1 MPSKRPKCT
10 HVVAAAVL
18 GLEGSG
24 KTTLVKQLR
33 GHSETGALLAY
44 HELDVTP
51 TAGMELDTWQ
61 HGSTKIKV
69 KDVGGAFAG
78 SWPKYLKG
86 VDTLVYVVDLSNP
99 MQLGTATIE
108 LFHLLVDPG
117 MARAPVS
124 TLRGSVS
131 SSSLHWG
138 MPATTGPH
146 PSAGRSVE
154 GGPAGHLRG
163 CDLPT
168 VRPGRQHA
176 SLQPALESR
185 GVGGDR
191 LHGSQHGGPSTV
203 APYPPP
209 TPHPSGLTPFPLFK
223 IVSLFCSKL

>member
-33 GHSETGALLAY
+33 GHSETGALLAH

-117 MARAPVS
+117 MARTPVLVVLS
-124 TLRGSVS
+124 KGDL
-131 SSSLHWG
+131 
-138 MPATTGPH
+138 PATFEAATFRQFAQVDSMRACNPHLNLEVLEVTAFTGVNMGALLQWLLTH
-146 PSAGRSVE
+146 R
-154 GGPAGHLRG
+154 
-163 CDLPT
+163 
-168 VRPGRQHA
+168 RP
-176 SLQPALESR
+176 
-185 GVGGDR
+185 
-191 LHGSQHGGPSTV
+191 
-203 APYPPP
+203 
-209 TPHPSGLTPFPLFK
+209 LTPAD
-223 IVSLFCSKL
+223 

>member
-1 MPSKRPKCT
+1 VDHLKETGQSAIFFGRLLRMPSKRPKCT

-33 GHSETGALLAY
+33 GHSETGAFLAH

-86 VDTLVYVVDLSNP
+86 VDTLVYLVDLSNP

-117 MARAPVS
+117 MARAPGFRVFIIAPLGDAGHNRPSPQCWSFCRRGTCRPPSRLRPSDSSPRS
-124 TLRGSVS
+124 TACE
-131 SSSLHWG
+131 
-138 MPATTGPH
+138 PATRT
-146 PSAGRSVE
+146 
-154 GGPAGHLRG
+154 
-163 CDLPT
+163 
-168 VRPGRQHA
+168 
-176 SLQPALESR
+176 
-185 GVGGDR
+185 
-191 LHGSQHGGPSTV
+191 
-203 APYPPP
+203 
-209 TPHPSGLTPFPLFK
+209 
-223 IVSLFCSKL
+223 

>member
-33 GHSETGALLAY
+33 GHSETGALLAH

-117 MARAPVS
+117 MARNRPSPQCWSFCRRGTCRPPSRLRPSDSSPRS
-124 TLRGSVS
+124 TACE
-131 SSSLHWG
+131 
-138 MPATTGPH
+138 PATRT
-146 PSAGRSVE
+146 
-154 GGPAGHLRG
+154 
-163 CDLPT
+163 
-168 VRPGRQHA
+168 
-176 SLQPALESR
+176 
-185 GVGGDR
+185 
-191 LHGSQHGGPSTV
+191 
-203 APYPPP
+203 
-209 TPHPSGLTPFPLFK
+209 
-223 IVSLFCSKL
+223 